1 MVQIPGPR
9 YSVAPRNQDD
19 SDIILWESN
28 GLVSDRL
35 VFVHIPKT
43 GYVTEHLK
51 ELLTCNVLWDIWY
64 KIFFTYFA
72 VSVGFRLLWYC
83 LWISFSQ
90 QPHLPGL
97 DIMFQNH
104 VSGTC
109 YIVLD

>member
-64 KIFFTYFA
+64 KIFLRTSLSLL
-72 VSVGFRLLWYC
+72 VSACCG
-83 LWISFSQ
+83 I
-90 QPHLPGL
+90 
-97 DIMFQNH
+97 
-104 VSGTC
+104 VSGSLSRSSL
-109 YIVLD
+109 IFQG